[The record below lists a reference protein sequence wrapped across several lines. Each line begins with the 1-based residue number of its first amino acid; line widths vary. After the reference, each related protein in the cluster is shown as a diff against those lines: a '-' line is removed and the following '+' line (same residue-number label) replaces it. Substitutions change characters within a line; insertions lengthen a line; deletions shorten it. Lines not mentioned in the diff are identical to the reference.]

1 MACRGLASALRE
13 TNRAWQSIEIED
25 AVLPLP
31 TVAFKNSAEPPEPDR
46 PRLLATIRPHG
57 TDTSEASSGQR
68 LFLSH
73 LPVIDSVT
81 AQLSRRH
88 HLRDI
93 ECQEFSSF
101 VRLALLDRDAE
112 VLRQYTGAGTA
123 AGFLRVVIG
132 RLLYDFRCE
141 LWGRWRPS
149 AAARRHGPVG
159 VLLDR
164 LLNRDGLSIHEAVE
178 TARTNHRVGL
188 SSSDLRKLCE
198 SLTPRPARYR
208 CVTEDEAIDV
218 ASLDPTPELV
228 LLGRQQSGDKARIM
242 EALARARRCLSS
254 QEQLILKMRIDD
266 GLPVSRVAVALQL
279 NQKRLYPTLT
289 RLFIQLRETLRAEGI
304 SSKDAN
310 ECLGHPE

>member
-1 MACRGLASALRE
+1 
-13 TNRAWQSIEIED
+13 
-25 AVLPLP
+25 
-31 TVAFKNSAEPPEPDR
+31 
-46 PRLLATIRPHG
+46 
-57 TDTSEASSGQR
+57 
-68 LFLSH
+68 

-112 VLRQYTGAGTA
+112 VLHQYTGAGTA
-123 AGFLRVVIG
+123 AAFLRVVIG

-159 VLLDR
+159 VLLER
-164 LLNRDGLSIHEAVE
+164 LLNRDGMSLDEAVE
-178 TARTNHRVGL
+178 TARTNHGVRL
-188 SSSDLRKLCE
+188 SASDLRKLCE
-198 SLTPRPARYR
+198 TLTPKPARYR
-208 CVTEDEAIDV
+208 HVPEDEGLDV
-218 ASLDPTPELV
+218 ASPDPTPDLV
-228 LLGRQQSGDKARIM
+228 LVGRQQTADKARIV
-242 EALARARRCLSS
+242 EALARARSCLSP
-254 QEQLILKMRIDD
+254 QEQLILKMRVDD

-279 NQKRLYPTLT
+279 NQRRLYPTLT

-310 ECLGHPE
+310 ECLGYPE